1 MVALYQLDVTSYV
14 HCVACTVF
22 RLLTRHRYQEGS
34 LTNTVSF
41 RASRNLR
48 MHYLNIRLEL

>member
-48 MHYLNIRLEL
+48 MHYL